1 MENNT
6 DFKNITAA
14 EKDNLVSRLTD
25 DEFRRMIP
33 ILLYMVILMV
43 FGFVGN
49 SMVLFY
55 YRFKSRVTTFS
66 IFVSMLAAYDLLV
79 CVLTMPIE
87 ITRIVLYYTFKLSI
101 LCKILRFCNYFAS
114 AGSCLALVVIA
125 ADRYRRICKWSAV
138 QMNTRHAN
146 ISCLITA
153 VIAFSLE
160 WPSLVLYD
168 LQEISIPNEYGVELR
183 GTICT
188 GTWNEINKP
197 YVNAFYTVNL
207 AIIIMSGLIVTLLY
221 CAVGLKLIV
230 HKRRLMRNRKNTL
243 TSAKQTRSHSPEK
256 SMDLDADSAGVREPL
271 PDIQNTRRP
280 TIMLAT
286 VTILFIISFIPLF
299 AMLFWRQSVGKH
311 QVEFLSGTGLVAYEV
326 AITSFLISS
335 AINPWVYGTM
345 CAEFRQ
351 YFIERFRGIF
361 KSY

>member
-6 DFKNITAA
+6 GFKNITAA

-33 ILLYMVILMV
+33 VLLYMVILMV

-55 YRFKSRVTTFS
+55 YRFKSRVTAFS

-79 CVLTMPIE
+79 CVLMMPIE

-101 LCKILRFCNYFAS
+101 LCKILRFCNYFAA

-138 QMNTRHAN
+138 QMNTRNAN

-168 LQEISIPNEYGVELR
+168 LQKISIPNEYGVELR
-183 GTICT
+183 GAICT

-243 TSAKQTRSHSPEK
+243 ASAKQTRSHSPEK
-256 SMDLDADSAGVREPL
+256 SMDLDADSA
-271 PDIQNTRRP
+271 
-280 TIMLAT
+280 
-286 VTILFIISFIPLF
+286 
-299 AMLFWRQSVGKH
+299 
-311 QVEFLSGTGLVAYEV
+311 
-326 AITSFLISS
+326 
-335 AINPWVYGTM
+335 
-345 CAEFRQ
+345 
-351 YFIERFRGIF
+351 
-361 KSY
+361 